1 MERLFNEFEKLT
13 RFAAPSGHE
22 RKFLEYIKSECEKY
36 CDSAAFDKRGNLVC
50 RKAKEGAKKLL
61 LAAHA
66 DELCILATYAED
78 NGFYRIH
85 AAGKACGLL
94 HAKAEFANGVTGVIV
109 SEEDTPVQDINSSKL
124 LVDIGAKNKKEA
136 EKMLPPL
143 TAGVPLSHAMKI
155 GSRFF
160 SKAIDDKVGCLI
172 LIELIKTVQ
181 KSDYDLYFC
190 FTVEEEL
197 GLRGAKTVGFEIEP
211 DIAIAIDVSP
221 AADGFASKRSG
232 ISLGGGAA
240 IKVLDVGTVCDKE
253 LNEELIKAAKKS
265 KSGYQ
270 IDVAT
275 MGRTDAAELQFVKG
289 GVKATVVS
297 VATRYIHTPNEE
309 ADLNDVKDVIATLK
323 TFIGD

>member
-13 RFAAPSGHE
+13 RIAAPSGHE
-22 RKFLEYIKSECEKY
+22 RRFLEYLKAENEKY

-85 AAGKACGLL
+85 AVGNIGGLL
-94 HAKAEFANGVTGVIV
+94 HAKVEFSNGVSGVIV
-109 SEEDTPVQDINSSKL
+109 AEEGTALKDLNAGKL
-124 LVDIGAKNKKEA
+124 LVDIGAKDKKEA

-143 TAGVPLSHAMKI
+143 TAGVPMSHAMRN
-155 GSRFF
+155 GTRFF
-160 SKAIDDKVGCLI
+160 SRAIDDKVGCLI
-172 LIELIKTVQ
+172 LSELIKTVK

-190 FTVEEEL
+190 FTIEEEL

-221 AADGFASKRSG
+221 AADSFGSKRSG
-232 ISLGGGAA
+232 ITLGGGAA
-240 IKVLDVGTVCDKE
+240 IKVLDLGTVCDRE
-253 LNEELIKAAKKS
+253 LNGELREAAKKS

-270 IDVAT
+270 LDVAN

-297 VATRYIHTPNEE
+297 VATRYIHSPNEE

-323 TFIGD
+323 SFIGD